1 MCGLFPLL
9 SQIRFSESPR
19 TKEIRGSIK
28 ASGGVSLERY
38 TDERSDA
45 ALFHCTGW
53 EKKSGGDAEEFL
65 STSDIT
71 TDNTLKAK
79 SLFTVERGTKKVL
92 INS

>member
-1 MCGLFPLL
+1 MENVHTSTSVCVCVWTFSTPVP
-9 SQIRFSESPR
+9 RFSESPR

-53 EKKSGGDAEEFL
+53 EKKSGGDVAEFL
-65 STSDIT
+65 
-71 TDNTLKAK
+71 
-79 SLFTVERGTKKVL
+79 
-92 INS
+92 